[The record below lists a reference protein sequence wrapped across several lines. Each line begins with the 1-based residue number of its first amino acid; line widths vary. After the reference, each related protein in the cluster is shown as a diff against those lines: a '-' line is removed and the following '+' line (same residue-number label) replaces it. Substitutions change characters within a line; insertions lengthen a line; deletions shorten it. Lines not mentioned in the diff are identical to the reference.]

1 MLVGTWHLL
10 LISKDLAIAN
20 LKFLVTPLAFWK
32 NKRIS
37 AQKFKES
44 HDTSKRSYHLP
55 EEVIKKWSGLV
66 ESVIIKETMEGIAH
80 GKQRFSSELN
90 RYATPSFIQ
99 YLIISLKLFSLHV
112 FIFIFTGG

>member
-1 MLVGTWHLL
+1 MTTIFFIHLNFCFSFVLKIGHVKPHLGERLLVGTWHLL
-10 LISKDLAIAN
+10 LISKDFAIAN

-37 AQKFKES
+37 SQKFKES

-55 EEVIKKWSGLV
+55 EEVVKKWSSLV

-80 GKQRFSSELN
+80 GKQRFSTELN
-90 RYATPSFIQ
+90 R
-99 YLIISLKLFSLHV
+99 
-112 FIFIFTGG
+112 